1 MVVEIWNTKVIVF
14 VRTGAAARGKEGESE
29 TGRKGAEREEDK
41 AIRSII
47 IFLKKIDFLDTVL
60 MGK

>member
-1 MVVEIWNTKVIVF
+1 LF
-14 VRTGAAARGKEGESE
+14 AREQQQGRKEGESE
-29 TGRKGAEREEDK
+29 TGRKGAKREEDK
-41 AIRSII
+41 AIGSII